1 MSRARDI
8 ANILG
13 ASSPIIDGAP
23 SALDTLNEL
32 AAALGDDSNYA
43 ATITTS
49 LSNITASI
57 SNKQKLIP
65 MQSASP
71 SAFISDLWVDSTIS
85 ASPILKIYSAS
96 GWITVAGGGGSGG
109 SIVSDDDQIILST
122 RIFG

>member
-23 SALDTLNEL
+23 TALDTLNEL
-32 AAALGDDSNYA
+32 AAALGDDANYA
-43 ATITTS
+43 STITTA
-49 LSNITASI
+49 L

-71 SAFISDLWVDSTIS
+71 NAISSDLWIDSTIS

-96 GWITVAGGGGSGG
+96 GWITVAGGGGGGGG

>member
-23 SALDTLNEL
+23 IALDTLNEL
-32 AAALGDDSNYA
+32 AAALGDDANYA
-43 ATITTS
+43 STITTA
-49 LSNITASI
+49 L